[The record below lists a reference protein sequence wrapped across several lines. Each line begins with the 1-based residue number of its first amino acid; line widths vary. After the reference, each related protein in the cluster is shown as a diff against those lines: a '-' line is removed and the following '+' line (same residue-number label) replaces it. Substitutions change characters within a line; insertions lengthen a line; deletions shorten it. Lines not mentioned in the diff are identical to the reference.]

1 MLAMGGEQVDVI
13 TIALPK
19 KVLEALERR
28 AATEGR
34 AVEEFI
40 SEAVLERLGIDDP
53 EAKAELHLKLC
64 EKYMRE
70 AEVFLE
76 KKDYV
81 QASEKA
87 WGAASQMVKA
97 LAAREGRELRSHAA
111 LWEYVDEL
119 AEKLKDVE
127 LRHLWRT
134 ANALHQNFYED
145 WMPPR
150 EVELSVRDVKAF
162 LEKLRKIAGIVVDQ

>member
-1 MLAMGGEQVDVI
+1 MGGGQVDVI

-34 AVEEFI
+34 AVEELVG
-40 SEAVLERLGIDDP
+40 EAIFKQLGISDP

-70 AEVFLE
+70 AEKLLA

-81 QASEKA
+81 QASERA
-87 WGAASQMVKA
+87 WGATSQMVKA
-97 LAAREGRELRSHAA
+97 LAAKEGRELRSHAS
-111 LWEYVDEL
+111 LWKYVDEV
-119 AEKLKDVE
+119 AESLGDVE
-127 LRHLWRT
+127 LRHLWGLFR
-134 ANALHQNFYED
+134 D
-145 WMPPR
+145 W
-150 EVELSVRDVKAF
+150 
-162 LEKLRKIAGIVVDQ
+162 